1 MVTSGGVFLVVG
13 TVFMVSWLYAAVTC
27 TGTRHLALISVDCA
41 VVSFTDATI
50 ARLPRPI
57 RPYFE
62 RHHELIKFAIVGATT
77 FVIDSAVFY
86 TLKLTVL
93 EPKPVTAKIIAGI
106 VAVIA
111 SYILNREWS
120 FQNRGGRERHHEALM
135 FFAFSG
141 VGVLLC
147 MAPLWFSSYVLQL
160 RVPDVSLTVENIA
173 DFISA
178 YIIGNLLQMAF
189 RFWAFRRWVFPDEFG
204 RAPTRR
210 SSPPSRRA
218 VSPRPWR
225 TRAST
230 RPPTSPRCNASGAV
244 SACRRT
250 GCRTP
255 RHRACRK
262 LRDTAASGPAPLA
275 ECRETPADP
284 VTPTR

>member
-1 MVTSGGVFLVVG
+1 M
-13 TVFMVSWLYAAVTC
+13 
-27 TGTRHLALISVDCA
+27 
-41 VVSFTDATI
+41 
-50 ARLPRPI
+50 

-77 FVIDSAVFY
+77 FIIDSGVFY

-141 VGVLLC
+141 VGVLLS
-147 MAPLWFSSYVLQL
+147 MAPLYFSSYVLQL

-178 YIIGNLLQMAF
+178 YVIGNLLQMAF

-204 RAPTRR
+204 RAPDKAVESLTAGGLAEAMEDEYERGKVTPLRRPTRR
-210 SSPPSRRA
+210 ARRLGQLGDSSEPR
-218 VSPRPWR
+218 VSK
-225 TRAST
+225 
-230 RPPTSPRCNASGAV
+230 TS
-244 SACRRT
+244 
-250 GCRTP
+250 
-255 RHRACRK
+255 
-262 LRDTAASGPAPLA
+262 
-275 ECRETPADP
+275 
-284 VTPTR
+284 

>member
-1 MVTSGGVFLVVG
+1 M
-13 TVFMVSWLYAAVTC
+13 
-27 TGTRHLALISVDCA
+27 
-41 VVSFTDATI
+41 SFTDATI

-77 FVIDSAVFY
+77 FVIDSGVFY

-120 FQNRGGRERHHEALM
+120 FQNRGGRERHHEALL

-141 VGVLLC
+141 VGVLLS
-147 MAPLWFSSYVLQL
+147 MAPLWFSSYVMHL
-160 RVPDVSLTVENIA
+160 RVPEVSLTAENIA

-178 YIIGNLLQMAF
+178 YVIGNLLQMAF

-204 RAPTRR
+204 RDPDVAVESTFTAGGIAEAMEEVHEHEHDPSLGAALGSSNVTPLERR
-210 SSPPSRRA
+210 RRRQRLPEDRLSDSSPPR
-218 VSPRPWR
+218 VSK
-225 TRAST
+225 
-230 RPPTSPRCNASGAV
+230 TS
-244 SACRRT
+244 
-250 GCRTP
+250 
-255 RHRACRK
+255 
-262 LRDTAASGPAPLA
+262 
-275 ECRETPADP
+275 
-284 VTPTR
+284 